1 MRWWFFMKKI
11 KIKVNHNE
19 YGMLV
24 NGLVEFR
31 NKLIKDKKD
40 TTPIDELLLKLFKK
54 NSWSS

>member
-1 MRWWFFMKKI
+1 MVIFMKKI
-11 KIKVNHNE
+11 KLKVDHNE

-40 TTPIDELLLKLFKK
+40 TTPIDELLLKLFEK
-54 NSWSS
+54 NS